1 MLRSL
6 LMRTIVVALAIT
18 GSHVYGQE
26 GMSLPRYLGHS
37 SHRENAGQV
46 DWELS
51 MVQCWTTYDSI
62 YVESIL
68 TNNSPHE
75 ITFKIQDASVR
86 PKLVLRSKGQPTVKK
101 VVDLQGTA
109 QTFSTRRHAVPGQQ
123 FCKFGLDL
131 RKYFGKFKPGKYRLQ
146 IVWPAKG
153 FTIGN
158 LPSYRPTEFVSGKI
172 EFDVVATSLE
182 KIIKNWGNPSQGA
195 YLHLELEESPDR
207 DAKSKTRKGKLT
219 NIGKRDLFV
228 PYHYRLDENGKPI
241 TKIPLQIA
249 TTAWTKFYPD
259 LNCWLGDGQKT
270 ASGKRYLYRLA
281 PGKSVQLSLPNLFQ
295 GLDGIYSYS
304 VTTVATSTVPQYP
317 GKILQKGDLFYTED
331 LTKLMRNGA
340 ASKWF
345 VVDRVKP
352 VEEPR

>member
-6 LMRTIVVALAIT
+6 LMRMVVVVLAIT
-18 GSHVYGQE
+18 GSHVFGQ
-26 GMSLPRYLGHS
+26 GGRSLPGNLGFAS
-37 SHRENAGQV
+37 SRENAGQI
-46 DWELS
+46 DWTLS
-51 MVQCWTTYDSI
+51 MVQSWTTYDSI
-62 YVESIL
+62 YVESTL

-75 ITFKIQDASVR
+75 ITFKIRDAATR
-86 PKLVLRSKGQPTVKK
+86 PKLILRSKGQPTAKK

-123 FCKFGLDL
+123 FCKFSLDL
-131 RKYFGKFKPGKYRLQ
+131 RKYFGKFKPGTYTLQ

-153 FTIGN
+153 FAIGN
-158 LPSYRPTEFVSGKI
+158 LPSYRPTKFVSGKI

-182 KIIKNWGNPSQGA
+182 KIIKNWGNPSRGA
-195 YLHLELEESPDR
+195 YLLLEIEESLDC

-228 PYHYRLDENGKPI
+228 PYHYRLDENRTPI

-249 TTAWTKFYPD
+249 TTEWTKFYPD
-259 LNCWLGDGQKT
+259 GNYWLHYRQKT
-270 ASGKRYLYRLA
+270 APGKRYLYRLA
-281 PGKSVQLSLPNLFQ
+281 PGKSVQLSLPDLFQ

-345 VVDRVKP
+345 VVDRVRP